1 MLSKKY
7 KSVSYRRIL
16 VMRVREGS
24 LRRNASSAKQG
35 KGQKVW
41 STIKSNTPKDSIDKD
56 KHQEFI
62 GQREAKKYLRESYY
76 HHIKYSVA
84 NSLATLMWK

>member
-1 MLSKKY
+1 MGYEKIMFL
-7 KSVSYRRIL
+7 RIG
-16 VMRVREGS
+16 EGS

-62 GQREAKKYLRESYY
+62 GQREAKKYLRESCY
-76 HHIKYSVA
+76 HRIKGFIA
-84 NSLATLMWK
+84 NFLASLMWR